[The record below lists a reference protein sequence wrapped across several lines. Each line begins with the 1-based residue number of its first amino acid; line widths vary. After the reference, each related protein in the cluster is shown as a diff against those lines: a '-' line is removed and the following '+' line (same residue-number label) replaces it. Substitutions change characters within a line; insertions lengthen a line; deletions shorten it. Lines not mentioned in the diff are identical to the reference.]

1 MQEFAT
7 GKFHVVLPD
16 HFAEIN
22 SGAALIATLIT
33 SICFP
38 NARRPIGTNAAAYEK
53 NSAPPGSS
61 INMLPQ
67 RRVDAEGGPT
77 SGRARSCRF
86 WMSALA
92 PLLKARGDVLAEIAQ
107 GMSMIDSD
115 LTAISAFGAL

>member
-67 RRVDAEGGPT
+67 RRVDAEG
-77 SGRARSCRF
+77 
-86 WMSALA
+86 A
-92 PLLKARGDVLAEIAQ
+92 PRPEVAHHVFRGNA
-107 GMSMIDSD
+107 
-115 LTAISAFGAL
+115 AI